1 MVEQARIKKVM
12 RIIAAYLVENL
23 MQYKNISRDEA
34 VILLMRTT
42 CYMALMDPET
52 ELYAESREAVWD
64 ILKEELEGN
73 PYRLLDL

>member
-1 MVEQARIKKVM
+1 
-12 RIIAAYLVENL
+12 
-23 MQYKNISRDEA
+23 
-34 VILLMRTT
+34 MRTI

>member
-1 MVEQARIKKVM
+1 
-12 RIIAAYLVENL
+12 
-23 MQYKNISRDEA
+23 
-34 VILLMRTT
+34 
-42 CYMALMDPET
+42 MALMDPET